1 MHRQVYI
8 IDDEPDDLAFLAG
21 SLTNS
26 GYLTTTYTNGTDFID
41 AVAGLSPG
49 CVLLDV
55 HMPGLD
61 GLQVLNS
68 MGDLRDTFPVVM
80 LSGQSDI
87 PIAVSAMKLGAVG
100 FLEKPCD
107 PTKLLLAINDA
118 FEVAAKNEAETTQT
132 NYAKDL
138 LERLTPREKQ
148 VLGLL
153 ILGKSNKIVAHELGL
168 SERTVE
174 VHRSRMMARLGVA
187 SFAQMIRLA
196 VRAGADRDLSLGIWH
211 S

>member
-1 MHRQVYI
+1 
-8 IDDEPDDLAFLAG
+8 
-21 SLTNS
+21 
-26 GYLTTTYTNGTDFID
+26 
-41 AVAGLSPG
+41 
-49 CVLLDV
+49 
-55 HMPGLD
+55 MPGLD

-118 FEVAAKNEAETTQT
+118 FEVAAKNEAEITQT